1 MAQVYLATLV
11 NVVWLAETAPL
22 GPGSLGEPQL
32 TAVEETIHTCE
43 CISIDDIFGFLFFPP
58 YKMFIQWMQWI
69 HKLI

>member
-22 GPGSLGEPQL
+22 GPGSLGGPQF

-43 CISIDDIFGFLFFPP
+43 CISIDDIFGFLFFP
-58 YKMFIQWMQWI
+58 
-69 HKLI
+69 L